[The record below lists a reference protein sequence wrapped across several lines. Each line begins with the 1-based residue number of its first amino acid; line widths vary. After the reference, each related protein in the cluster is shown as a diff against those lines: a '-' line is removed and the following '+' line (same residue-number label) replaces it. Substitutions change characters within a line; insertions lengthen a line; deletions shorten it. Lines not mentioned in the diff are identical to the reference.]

1 MKKVREIFEASEKQ
15 VGEGISVWSPLPN
28 ARLDQLS
35 PFLMLDHFGPTLVS
49 RDKPFYVPP
58 HPHKGFE
65 PVTLLFKGE
74 VLHRDSLGNTGH
86 LQAGDVQWMT
96 AGRGLLHSE
105 GAPDAFLEKGGEVE
119 LIQLWVNLPRAKK
132 NHAPRYQDIR
142 SAQFPVVTIGGG
154 RYKVLAGSYNG
165 EASPIE
171 LLTPVMI
178 LHGRLED
185 GQQSEIAVPEGYTA
199 AIYTLSGHLVVDHH
213 TVPARQLVR
222 MDDQPGTIAV
232 SSTGGSQFIVLTG
245 RPIEE
250 PVASYGPFVM
260 NSKAELMEA
269 LDEYRSG
276 KMGTLEA

>member
-15 VGEGISVWSPLPN
+15 VGEGIHVWSPLPN
-28 ARLDQLS
+28 RRLDQLS
-35 PFLMLDHFGPTLVS
+35 PFLMLDHFGPTMIS
-49 RDKPFYVPP
+49 REKPFYVPP

-65 PVTLLFKGE
+65 PVTLLFRGE

-96 AGRGLLHSE
+96 AGRGIIHSE
-105 GAPDAFLEKGGEVE
+105 GAPASFLEKGGEVE
-119 LIQLWVNLPRAKK
+119 LIQLWVNLPRAEKL
-132 NHAPRYQDIR
+132 HAPRYQDIR

-178 LHGRLED
+178 LHGRLEK
-185 GQQSEIAVPEGYTA
+185 GAQSEVTVPEGYTA
-199 AIYTLSGHLVVDHH
+199 AIYTLSGNLAVDNH
-213 TVPARQLVR
+213 TVPARQLVW
-222 MDDQPGTIAV
+222 MDDQPGAIAV
-232 SSTGGSQFIVLTG
+232 CASGDAQFIVLSG
-245 RPIEE
+245 RPIAE
-250 PVASYGPFVM
+250 PVVSYGPFVM

-269 LDEYRSG
+269 LDEYRTG
-276 KMGTLEA
+276 KMGALEA